1 VGVTPGGAEKMIDQL
16 FGSKTRVKLLSLFF
30 NNPGRPFYVREIT
43 RKIDE
48 QINSVRRELANL
60 LTVGLISSEG
70 SNNRLY
76 YEVNPKYEY
85 YEPLRSI
92 FTSMPMKSPDPVMKE
107 TQEEDQIIKRLRS
120 TGSVTFAFLSGSFTR
135 DTHTNIDIF
144 VVGDINKA
152 RLAKVVADM
161 EREMGRELNYSA
173 LTPDEYNYRLSLND
187 RFLTTV
193 LEAKKI
199 VVIDGQQDKPL
210 AHSDVTFGEF
220 LGLEP
225 RDTAGLNGQPVA
237 ISIKTQPR

>member
-1 VGVTPGGAEKMIDQL
+1 MIEQL

-60 LTVGLISSEG
+60 LSIGLISSEG

-85 YEPLRSI
+85 YEPLRGI
-92 FTSMPMKSPDPVMKE
+92 FTSMPVKSPDPVIKE

-120 TGSVTFAFLSGSFTR
+120 TGSVSFAFLSGTFTN
-135 DTHTNIDIF
+135 DSHTNIDIF

-152 RLAKVVADM
+152 RLAKMVGEM
-161 EREMGRELNYSA
+161 EKEMGRELNYSA
-173 LTPDEYNYRLSLND
+173 LTPEEYEYRLSLND
-187 RFLTTV
+187 RFITTV

-199 VVIDGQQDKPL
+199 VVIDGQKEKPL

-220 LGLEP
+220 MGDIAPDPEHP
-225 RDTAGLNGQPVA
+225 TSRPVPV
-237 ISIKTQPR
+237 SIKSQPR

>member
-1 VGVTPGGAEKMIDQL
+1 MVEQL

-60 LTVGLISSEG
+60 LSIGLVSSDG
-70 SNNRLY
+70 ANNRLY

-85 YEPLRSI
+85 YEQLRAI
-92 FTSMPMKSPDPVMKE
+92 FTTMPVKSTDPAVKE
-107 TQEEDQIIKRLRS
+107 TREEDKIIKRLRS
-120 TGSVTFAFLSGSFTR
+120 TGSITFAFLTGTFAR
-135 DTHTNIDIF
+135 DTRTNIDIF
-144 VVGDINKA
+144 VVGDVNKA

-161 EREMGRELNYSA
+161 EKEMGRELNYSA
-173 LTPDEYNYRLSLND
+173 LSPDEYQYRLSLND
-187 RFLTTV
+187 RFITSV

-199 VVIDGQQDKPL
+199 VVIDGQQEKPL

-220 LGLEP
+220 LAVTTRPP
-225 RDTAGLNGQPVA
+225 RGRGREHVE
-237 ISIKTQPR
+237 